1 MFDSWSDFWADKAL
15 LNHKVETINYH
26 NIAVGRIMEDCT
38 EKALFNLSQL
48 FNLNY
53 VRNKINGNGAD
64 ARTYGLLSAEIEVKN
79 PQAKYKLSS
88 SSIESDYL
96 SRFNYSTVSKS
107 RKHILITSWLI
118 ASEESRKKLEHV
130 HIIETGTSLDET
142 SSQEQKDFVSAI
154 IEAEL
159 TRVLLQLESDTK
171 ECTSNVFY
179 VCSES
184 ELCGVVDYSS
194 IYLRE
199 FSECFLYNS

>member
-1 MFDSWSDFWADKAL
+1 MFDSWSDFWSDKAL

-26 NIAVGRIMEDCT
+26 NTAVGRIMEDCT

-53 VRNKINGNGAD
+53 VRNKINGHGSD
-64 ARTYGLLSAEIEVKN
+64 ARTYGLLNAEIEVKN
-79 PQAKYKLSS
+79 PQAKYELSS

-96 SRFNYSTVSKS
+96 SRFNYSAVSKS

-118 ASEESRKKLEHV
+118 ASEESRKKLEQV
-130 HIIETGTSLDET
+130 HIIETGISLDEN

-159 TRVLLQLESDTK
+159 TRVLLQLKCVSKKLESAVK
-171 ECTSNVFY
+171 LVTSVLY
-179 VCSES
+179 P
-184 ELCGVVDYSS
+184 LCMCQVV
-194 IYLRE
+194 
-199 FSECFLYNS
+199 